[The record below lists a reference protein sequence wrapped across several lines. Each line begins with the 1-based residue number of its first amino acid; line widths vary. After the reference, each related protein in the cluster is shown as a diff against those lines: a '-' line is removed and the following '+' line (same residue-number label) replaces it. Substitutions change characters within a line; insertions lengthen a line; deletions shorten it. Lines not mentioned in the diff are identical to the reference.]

1 MAPPKKPNGP
11 MVRRMIQLDTV
22 DIENVTELRKRL
34 GEQSDAATFRRAV
47 RMALDATSGRVVA
60 PGPVKPAQRVPQ
72 AVLVNKPAG
81 VGVEVQLGPTRAAPG
96 SRLEKG
102 RKKR

>member
-60 PGPVKPAQRVPQ
+60 PGPAKAVERAEKVARMKVVKQAQ
-72 AVLVNKPAG
+72 AAAFKPHPKPNAG
-81 VGVEVQLGPTRAAPG
+81 KT
-96 SRLEKG
+96 SKG
-102 RKKR
+102 RK

>member
-47 RMALDATSGRVVA
+47 RMALDATSGRFATALRVVA
-60 PGPVKPAQRVPQ
+60 PGPVKPAQR
-72 AVLVNKPAG
+72 ASKP
-81 VGVEVQLGPTRAAPG
+81 VEAAPKVYG
-96 SRLEKG
+96 HPKPNAGKTTKG
-102 RKKR
+102 RK

>member
-60 PGPVKPAQRVPQ
+60 PTPVKAVPKPQ
-72 AVLVNKPAG
+72 KPAKS
-81 VGVEVQLGPTRAAPG
+81 R
-96 SRLEKG
+96 SRLKG
-102 RKKR
+102 EWKAP

>member
-34 GEQSDAATFRRAV
+34 GELSDAATFRRAV
-47 RMALDATSGRVVA
+47 RMAIDATSGRVVA
-60 PGPVKPAQRVPQ
+60 PGPVKPAQR
-72 AVLVNKPAG
+72 ASKP
-81 VGVEVQLGPTRAAPG
+81 VEAAPKVYG
-96 SRLEKG
+96 HPKPNAGKTTKG
-102 RKKR
+102 RK